1 MFPYFRGN
9 NWELSNYSFFIIS
22 LNVMDLNTNQLI
34 AAGREH
40 NFHFTSPSWTRSINY
55 EQIFS
60 VCSPWMARKTLF
72 RAHLSPSVK
81 PNQLTI
87 CRNGNYSQFATESLP
102 FVPSEESDSL
112 NKLEYPERWCSSTV
126 RKWEK
131 KIAKWNH
138 SSRHFTTE
146 RWTSKF
152 HSPIERNAWYS
163 RQIGR
168 SKKTYWRKWFLF
180 SIMFSIC

>member
-1 MFPYFRGN
+1 
-9 NWELSNYSFFIIS
+9 
-22 LNVMDLNTNQLI
+22 MDLNTNQLI

-87 CRNGNYSQFATESLP
+87 CRNGNYSQFATGSLP

-131 KIAKWNH
+131 KLQNGIIVPGTSPPKDGRVNFILQLKEMPDIVGRLEDVKKH
-138 SSRHFTTE
+138 SDENGF
-146 RWTSKF
+146 F
-152 HSPIERNAWYS
+152 F
-163 RQIGR
+163 R
-168 SKKTYWRKWFLF
+168 SCFP
-180 SIMFSIC
+180 SASE